1 MKLYA
6 GQLLRAPIQWLQST
20 QRNCAHGN
28 AILNT
33 KLSESFLDHI
43 AQLLV
48 VHGHD
53 VIPAM
58 NECDPFLGVY
68 FFQITG
74 H

>member
-1 MKLYA
+1 MGGAL
-6 GQLLRAPIQWLQST
+6 
-20 QRNCAHGN
+20 
-28 AILNT
+28 LNT

-58 NECDPFLGVY
+58 NERDTFLWVY
-68 FFQITG
+68 LFQITG